1 MSASGLISADLAQY
15 KSTLQYNS
23 NNSRYTI
30 NDINVT
36 IAIVKVLKY
45 MRFVLHMYAIKDCHK
60 FYQSNMG
67 GSNLS

>member
-23 NNSRYTI
+23 NNNRYTI

-36 IAIVKVLKY
+36 IAIVNVLKCTQ
-45 MRFVLHMYAIKDCHK
+45 FVLLHVIKDRCK

-67 GSNLS
+67 GSNFS